1 MTKTTK
7 AHFDKFKSYIL
18 YWQRELG
25 LDDWHIYVYHKKL
38 EDAFANTTASTE
50 GRGATINLS
59 TTWSGRDISD
69 EELKQC
75 ALHEVLHIVTAPLVN
90 EARARFADSYSLDAA
105 EHSIVTRLTNYI
117 TRHG

>member
-7 AHFDKFKSYIL
+7 ADYEKFKSYVS

-38 EDAFANTTASTE
+38 DDTFANTTANTA
-50 GRGATINLS
+50 GRGVTINFS
-59 TTWSGRDISD
+59 TNWLDREINDK
-69 EELKQC
+69 ELKEC
-75 ALHEVLHIVTAPLVN
+75 ALHEVLHIITAPMNN
-90 EARARFADSYSLDAA
+90 EAKARFADEYTLDAA

-117 TRHG
+117 MRVQ